1 MSTRANYN
9 AAHSLDRAAR
19 AHPKRD
25 SIHYGNKRLS
35 VVESA
40 HITRQIAQLLS
51 SAGVSRGDR
60 VAVIARN
67 SPYHLLVHVAC
78 ARIGAIS
85 VPISYR
91 LARPELEELLEF
103 CAPRS
108 IIVDP
113 ETAGQGLF
121 NLTFSTAQFVIDD
134 DEHAPSISAAVSAGF
149 LAFSAA
155 FESHD
160 GRFITIGTDGV
171 TSLNSRIYEEGPA
184 ALLFTSGS
192 TGAPKGVC
200 LTHEQ
205 LWWGSRN
212 FREGFE
218 YSNLDV
224 ELVVAPLSHIG
235 GFNGTTLDIFS
246 HGGTVVV
253 VREFNPGVVL
263 SELARYKVQIMFGV
277 PTMYA
282 ALMNHPDFE
291 STDLSAF
298 RLPLIGG
305 AQSPPALLTRMEE
318 AGLSPLNVWGMTE
331 IAASGCYLPAELL
344 ATHRGSIGRPF
355 AHTEARIR
363 DVSTGEDANEG
374 ELLVRGPSVVSEY
387 WHDSEYSARAFE
399 GDWLRTG
406 DVVRQDNEG
415 YLWVVG
421 RLHHQINS
429 GGEKIAPE
437 EVAATIAHMPEVS
450 DVAVVGVPD
459 PTWGEVVGVAIVK
472 KSDAHDL
479 DLDTIRKF
487 AQPYL
492 ARYKLPKV
500 LRVVDAIPTN
510 ANGKPD
516 TAAIKAL
523 FAEAS

>member
-1 MSTRANYN
+1 MTRANYN
-9 AAHSLDRAAR
+9 SAHSLDRAAR
-19 AHPKRD
+19 AHPDRD
-25 SIHYGNKRLS
+25 SIFYGGTRLS

-40 HITRQIAQLLS
+40 HKTRQLAQMLT
-51 SAGVSRGDR
+51 SAGVSKGDR

-67 SPYHLLVHVAC
+67 SPYHLLIHVAC

-91 LARPELEELLEF
+91 LARPELEDLLEF
-103 CAPRS
+103 CAPRA
-108 IIVDP
+108 IVVDP
-113 ETAGQGLF
+113 ETARDGLF
-121 NLTFSTAQFVIDD
+121 DLTFSTASFVIDD
-134 DEHAPSISAAVSAGF
+134 DEHAPSFSAAVSAGF
-149 LAFSAA
+149 YALSAA
-155 FESHD
+155 MDSYD
-160 GRFITIGTDGV
+160 GRFITISSEGI
-171 TSLNSRIYEEGPA
+171 TSLNSRVYEEGSA

-253 VREFNPGVVL
+253 VREFDPGEVL
-263 SELARYKVQIMFGV
+263 RQLSDHRVQIMFAV

-282 ALMNHPDFE
+282 ALMNHPAFE
-291 STDLSAF
+291 ATDLSHF

-305 AQSPPALLTRMEE
+305 AQSPPALLSRMES
-318 AGLSPLNVWGMTE
+318 AGLRPLNVWGMTE
-331 IAASGCYLPAELL
+331 IAASGCYLPHELL
-344 ATHRGSIGRPF
+344 DSHRGSIGRPF

-374 ELLVRGPSVVSEY
+374 ELLVRGPSVISQY
-387 WHDSEYSARAFE
+387 WHDEEYSKHAFD
-399 GDWLRTG
+399 GAWLRTG
-406 DVVRQDNEG
+406 DVVRQDSEG

-437 EVAATIAHMPEVS
+437 EVAATIAQMDAVS

-459 PTWGEVVGVAIVK
+459 VTWGEVVGAVVVPRESA
-472 KSDAHDL
+472 SDL
-479 DLDTIRKF
+479 DLDAVRAF
-487 AQPYL
+487 AEPLL
-492 ARYKLPKV
+492 ARYKLPKL
-500 LRVVDAIPTN
+500 LRVVDQIPTN

-516 TAAIKAL
+516 TGALKAL
-523 FAEAS
+523 FSD